1 MQPILGAPNFIKHT
15 LVNLKTQIDPNT
27 VEVGAFNTPLSPTD
41 RSSRQKI
48 NRGTLEFKDTI
59 DQVDLTNVYIA
70 FHPATA

>member
-48 NRGTLEFKDTI
+48 NRGTLEFSI
-59 DQVDLTNVYIA
+59 PSCNSIIYILLSS
-70 FHPATA
+70 P